1 MTTRTS
7 SGPSGRMGSDDTDRE
22 SSNTPI
28 HIEGRAGGRTGSR
41 TGSLTVKTLI
51 LLAIAIGAAVNL
63 IPFIWM
69 LSTSFKDNAQAFSYP
84 PTWIP
89 NPFQWHNYVDG
100 YHRVNGRVF
109 ANSFFFSI
117 CIVLLQGLFTTMGGF
132 AFARITFPFR
142 NVFFLIY
149 LGTMMIPPQVTLI
162 PTYIIVVKFG
172 WVNTY
177 QGMILPIVAQGA
189 FGTFLF
195 RQFFM
200 RLPDEM
206 YEAARLD
213 GANYWQQFWR
223 FTLPLSRPVL
233 VAYGV
238 ITFLSAWKMY
248 LWPLIVVRSPELKVL
263 PIAIA
268 ELSGNATQD
277 RGVMMAAVA
286 LSVLPILILYIAA
299 QRWFVEGIAMS
310 GQKG

>member
-1 MTTRTS
+1 MTSKATVPPMVTTPQS
-7 SGPSGRMGSDDTDRE
+7 PPSRDR
-22 SSNTPI
+22 NRRLTGTTPI
-28 HIEGRAGGRTGSR
+28 
-41 TGSLTVKTLI
+41 LI
-51 LLAIAIGAAVNL
+51 VLAVGAIINL
-63 IPFIWM
+63 VPFGWM
-69 LSTSFKDNAQAFSYP
+69 LSTSLKNNAQAFSYP

-89 NPFQWHNYVDG
+89 EPFVWSNYVDAFQ
-100 YHRVNGRVF
+100 RVNGRVF
-109 ANSFFFSI
+109 FNTAFFSI
-117 CIVLLQGLFTTMGGF
+117 SIVVLQGLFATMGGF
-132 AFARITFPFR
+132 AFARINFPYR
-142 NVFFLIY
+142 NVIFLIY

-162 PTYIIVVKFG
+162 PTYIVVVEFG

-177 QGMILPIVAQGA
+177 QGMILPIVAQAA

-195 RQFFM
+195 RQFFL

-223 FTLPLSRPVL
+223 FTIPLARPVL
-233 VAYGV
+233 TAYSI
-238 ITFLSAWKMY
+238 ITFLTAWKMY

-263 PIAIA
+263 PMAIA
-268 ELSGNATQD
+268 ELSGNASQD

-286 LSVLPILILYIAA
+286 LSILPILILYIAA